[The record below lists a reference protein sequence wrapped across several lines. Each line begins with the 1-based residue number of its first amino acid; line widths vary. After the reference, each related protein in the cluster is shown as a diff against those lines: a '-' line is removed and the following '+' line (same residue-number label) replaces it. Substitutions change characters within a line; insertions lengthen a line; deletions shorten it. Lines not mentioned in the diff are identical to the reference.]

1 MARDGSSDNSGKP
14 DDEPTRY
21 ANHGGQQQRSP
32 QSVDVAD
39 PPHTPWFRRRPV
51 LIAWIALIVLM
62 IALVIW
68 GIIQLTS
75 RGPGGTTAPSTT
87 SATTTTTSTSATSTA
102 TTAKTT
108 TPQAAPHTTAGPPPA
123 RPPGGAPAP
132 AGPANE
138 PPHHRHHLPP
148 LPSEI
153 TIPPMPRAPEV
164 PTVITL
170 PPGL

>member
-87 SATTTTTSTSATSTA
+87 SATTTTSTSATSTA
-102 TTAKTT
+102 TTVKTT